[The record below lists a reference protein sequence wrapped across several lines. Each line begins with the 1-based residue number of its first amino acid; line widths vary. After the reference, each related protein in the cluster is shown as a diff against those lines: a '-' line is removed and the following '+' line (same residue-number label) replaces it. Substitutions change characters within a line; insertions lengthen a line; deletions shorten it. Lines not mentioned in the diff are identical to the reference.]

1 MPFTILDQD
10 GDTIEAAVFTP
21 TGTLTVICRIQ
32 LDGERLIL
40 YDLRVDGPGPGTL
53 GLRRL
58 KEALQEMMEQVDV
71 RALEIRDFIR
81 TTGTAPSCLPPPF
94 VFHRR

>member
-21 TGTLTVICRIQ
+21 AGTLTVICRIQ

-53 GLRRL
+53 GPRRL
-58 KEALQEMMEQVDV
+58 RAAMQELMEQVDV
-71 RALEIRDFIR
+71 RALEIRRFNR
-81 TTGTAPSCLPPPF
+81 TTDAGPGRLPPPF